1 MSEELVN
8 IGNAE
13 VAVVHKVNALSK
25 LFQLKP
31 ATLDL
36 VAKASRQEGVIP
48 GKLRVVQTG
57 EHFDSLRGVILFE
70 PTQGRKKYL
79 KGLYSKDAL
88 DCFSTDNVRPHSK
101 AKNPP
106 AMYCAT
112 CPFGNLMWE
121 GYRKAKERGITGDAL
136 SAFIPECKEHWN
148 LLIADRATKMPYY
161 LTVRGTSIKPF
172 ESSMQ
177 NVARLFQM
185 LIANTKNEIKAGKAV
200 KMPESVQDVIW
211 KISFTLG
218 VDQPIKG
225 GQFALSF
232 KDFKVMSESD
242 QAEFGSII
250 ADINAR
256 RAAGQIQSQEA
267 AEAEAEAAVV
277 ATATEAPATNAGP
290 VSSEVAKQNAQI
302 VI

>member
-8 IGNAE
+8 INKAE
-13 VAVVHKVNALSK
+13 VAVVHKANALSK

-36 VAKASRQEGVIP
+36 VAKASRQENAIP

-57 EHFDSLRGVILFE
+57 EHFDSIRAVILFE

-79 KGLYSKDAL
+79 RGQYTKDAL
-88 DCFSTDNVRPHSK
+88 DCYSFDNITPAPH

-106 AMYCAT
+106 ALYCAS

-136 SAFIPECKEHWN
+136 SAYIPECKEHWN
-148 LLIADRATKMPYY
+148 LFIADRATKMPYY
-161 LTVRGTSIKPF
+161 LTVRGTSVKPF
-172 ESSMQ
+172 ETSMQ

-185 LIANTKNEIKAGKAV
+185 LLANIRAEIKAGKDV
-200 KMPESVQDVIW
+200 KMPESVQDVIY

-218 VDQPIKG
+218 VDQPIRG
-225 GQFALSF
+225 GQYVLSF
-232 KDFKVMSESD
+232 KDFKMMNEED
-242 QAEFGSII
+242 QLEFGTIYQDFLS
-250 ADINAR
+250 R
-256 RAAGQIQSQEA
+256 RSKGQIQPQE
-267 AEAEAEAAVV
+267 EEVPVV
-277 ATATEAPATNAGP
+277 EAPAESATAGP
-290 VSSEVAKQNAQI
+290 VSSTVAELNKQI
-302 VI
+302 TI

>member
-1 MSEELVN
+1 
-8 IGNAE
+8 
-13 VAVVHKVNALSK
+13 
-25 LFQLKP
+25 
-31 ATLDL
+31 
-36 VAKASRQEGVIP
+36 
-48 GKLRVVQTG
+48 
-57 EHFDSLRGVILFE
+57 
-70 PTQGRKKYL
+70 
-79 KGLYSKDAL
+79 
-88 DCFSTDNVRPHSK
+88 
-101 AKNPP
+101 
-106 AMYCAT
+106 
-112 CPFGNLMWE
+112 
-121 GYRKAKERGITGDAL
+121 
-136 SAFIPECKEHWN
+136 
-148 LLIADRATKMPYY
+148 
-161 LTVRGTSIKPF
+161 
-172 ESSMQ
+172 MQ